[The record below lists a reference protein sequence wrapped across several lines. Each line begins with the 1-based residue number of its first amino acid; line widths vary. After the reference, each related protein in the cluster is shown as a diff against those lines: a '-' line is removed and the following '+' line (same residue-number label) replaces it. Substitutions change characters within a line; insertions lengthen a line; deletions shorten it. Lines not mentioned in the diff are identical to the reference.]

1 MKTPPLRRASPLDV
15 GSVRDLVRAAYAKW
29 VPLIGREP
37 RPMTASYEHA
47 VVDHIIDLYEEGNR
61 PVALI
66 EMIPEGSC
74 LLIENVAVLP
84 EHQHKGIGESLLQ
97 HAETL
102 ARSLGLA
109 ELRLYTN
116 AAFGANIAFYARR
129 GYEEFQREPLAA
141 GGELVHMKKA
151 IAP

>member
-1 MKTPPLRRASPLDV
+1 
-15 GSVRDLVRAAYAKW
+15 
-29 VPLIGREP
+29 
-37 RPMTASYEHA
+37 MTASYERA

-61 PVALI
+61 VIALI
-66 EMIPEGSC
+66 EMIPEEGY

-102 ARSLGLA
+102 ARSLGLM

-129 GYEEFQREPLAA
+129 GYEEFQREPLAG